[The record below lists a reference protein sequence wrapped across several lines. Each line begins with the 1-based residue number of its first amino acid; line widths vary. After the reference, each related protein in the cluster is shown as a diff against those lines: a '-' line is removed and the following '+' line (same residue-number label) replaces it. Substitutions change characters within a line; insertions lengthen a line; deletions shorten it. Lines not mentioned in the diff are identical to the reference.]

1 MIHTPQFH
9 HPHHPHHRS
18 LQVRTTLI
26 LFSSIYRYLLLDIS
40 VPSCVILEKLAF
52 SLTFFSSDA
61 ASSKTIVNETCR
73 RLALSNYIQRS
84 IYAYV
89 YIITYYY
96 ITYIHMYVC
105 IINKYPDTFC

>member
-40 VPSCVILEKLAF
+40 VRSCVILEKLAF
-52 SLTFFSSDA
+52 SLTFFFHPMQHR
-61 ASSKTIVNETCR
+61 VR
-73 RLALSNYIQRS
+73 RLLMKRVA
-84 IYAYV
+84 V
-89 YIITYYY
+89 
-96 ITYIHMYVC
+96 
-105 IINKYPDTFC
+105 